1 MSVTPMEL
9 TEGQWTKVA
18 TNVQAGGIF
27 IIRPKPTTVI
37 YFHTIRD
44 TGGTAPNAGHLESEG
59 FPLDLANQIS
69 AGAPI
74 DVYIWPVGGNGNIR
88 VDLPGVS

>member
-18 TNVQAGGIF
+18 TNVQAGSIF
-27 IIRPKPTTVI
+27 IIRPVTVT
-37 YFHTIRD
+37 YFFTIRD
-44 TGGTAPNAGHLESEG
+44 TGGDAPDADDLEPEG
-59 FPLDLANQIS
+59 VPLDLGGNPIS
-69 AGAPI
+69 AAAPI

-88 VDLPGVS
+88 VDLPGVA